1 MLAAAQA
8 DMDSLHQLL
17 IADPTLVNRK
27 DFIQV
32 SVQGY
37 VSYTLLCGMC
47 ALNVYLFTPFLSS
60 PRSPSPPL
68 PIPLSLSAPYSLDTT
83 TGSKSLHIFHE
94 LGIHVLILVKFK
106 VYCSFPT
113 CISLF
118 LVSME
123 TTYSM

>member
-47 ALNVYLFTPFLSS
+47 ALNVYLFIPFLSS
-60 PRSPSPPL
+60 PRSP
-68 PIPLSLSAPYSLDTT
+68 IPLSLSAPTHWTQLQ
-83 TGSKSLHIFHE
+83 G
-94 LGIHVLILVKFK
+94 
-106 VYCSFPT
+106 
-113 CISLF
+113 
-118 LVSME
+118 VSHFI
-123 TTYSM
+123 YHDS

>member
-17 IADPTLVNRK
+17 IADPTLINRK

-37 VSYTLLCGMC
+37 DSYTLLCGMC

-68 PIPLSLSAPYSLDTT
+68 PIPLSLSAPTHWTQLQGVSHFIYFMNLVYMC
-83 TGSKSLHIFHE
+83 LH
-94 LGIHVLILVKFK
+94 L
-106 VYCSFPT
+106 
-113 CISLF
+113 
-118 LVSME
+118 
-123 TTYSM
+123 